1 MSGMCDYT
9 FDELNRLKTVKP
21 VGSSVPIATY
31 VYDGVGNR
39 ESVTHDNGVV
49 TSYGYNRRNRLTSIQ
64 HKLGA
69 TLLLGVAYTLDAS
82 GLRTGITETGQIER
96 SVSYTYDGVKRL
108 TNETVT
114 QLGNDRRT
122 AWTYDRTGNRLTQVK
137 SIGPVGSPTG
147 TATTAYVYDANDRLE
162 TETVSLTG
170 SVPGATAGL
179 TTYTYDAA
187 GNTTK
192 KVSPTET
199 IDTIYDDANRM
210 AELQTLAGDVTR
222 YAYAHDGIRLSQT
235 RDATGANPV
244 TTHYL
249 IDPNTA
255 YAQVIEEVEQ
265 VGSGALSVKALYA
278 VGDDRVRRYTPA
290 VAGSGGNPGVPAG
303 LRYYHA
309 DGLGSTR
316 LLSDETGAATDRT
329 TFEAFGEIDAAASMQ
344 TSDNSF
350 LYTGEQL
357 DLNTGFYYLR
367 ARYMDPRA
375 GRFAQQDAFMGIQRH
390 PASIHKY
397 AYGNNNPISM
407 TDPSGNVSIA
417 FVATS
422 AAVIAVGAGILLAD
436 RYLPTFDK
444 QKKVFVDFSK
454 MNTGENNKFAV
465 ETEVLSILRNAYAEF
480 GVQFSTSDRSARR
493 SVILG
498 GTGGGVWGDYGKT
511 VFLTARVWTDSVI
524 EDGIPHITRH
534 RKLRKLSDAELGMAI
549 GNFAAHEVGHSYGLD
564 HIPRASYLTP
574 EEQPLTIMDDNQLP
588 EAMRLPWA
596 PESLAYLR
604 ARFR

>member
-1 MSGMCDYT
+1 LVRLRGAGQTSFTYHPNTDWLATIDYPTQADVSLSYTPGGQLQQVQDGNGTTNYDRDARGRLKQVTWPLRPNSVVAPSVSYQYDAVGNRTKLTTPNQIIDYT

-122 AWTYDRTGNRLTQVK
+122 AWTYDRTGNRLTQTK
-137 SIGPVGSPTG
+137 SLGPVGSPTG

-170 SVPGATAGL
+170 TVPGATAGL

-192 KVSPTET
+192 KVGPTET
-199 IDTIYDDANRM
+199 IDYVYDDANRM

-265 VGSGALSVKALYA
+265 QGSGALTVKALS
-278 VGDDRVRRYTPA
+278 TPLGTIA
-290 VAGSGGNPGVPAG
+290 SGAIHLQSQGQ
-303 LRYYHA
+303 
-309 DGLGSTR
+309 
-316 LLSDETGAATDRT
+316 AAIRAFRPDCAT
-329 TFEAFGEIDAAASMQ
+329 TMRMGWAAR
-344 TSDNSF
+344 DC
-350 LYTGEQL
+350 
-357 DLNTGFYYLR
+357 
-367 ARYMDPRA
+367 
-375 GRFAQQDAFMGIQRH
+375 
-390 PASIHKY
+390 
-397 AYGNNNPISM
+397 
-407 TDPSGNVSIA
+407 
-417 FVATS
+417 
-422 AAVIAVGAGILLAD
+422 
-436 RYLPTFDK
+436 
-444 QKKVFVDFSK
+444 
-454 MNTGENNKFAV
+454 
-465 ETEVLSILRNAYAEF
+465 
-480 GVQFSTSDRSARR
+480 
-493 SVILG
+493 
-498 GTGGGVWGDYGKT
+498 
-511 VFLTARVWTDSVI
+511 
-524 EDGIPHITRH
+524 
-534 RKLRKLSDAELGMAI
+534 
-549 GNFAAHEVGHSYGLD
+549 
-564 HIPRASYLTP
+564 
-574 EEQPLTIMDDNQLP
+574 
-588 EAMRLPWA
+588 
-596 PESLAYLR
+596 
-604 ARFR
+604 